1 MNSYTINASSPAA
14 LAALLETAQAGK
26 SRPFVTYQDG
36 ALVFDGARIVYPS
49 VVMRD
54 EGEPYP
60 LLDAEGG
67 AVIDPE
73 TDEPVMIQP
82 QVADHWTCEV
92 CVDEPDAELAALVE
106 S

>member
-1 MNSYTINASSPAA
+1 MHSYTINAASVGA
-14 LAALLETAQAGK
+14 LAALLEAAQAGK
-26 SRPFVTYQDG
+26 SRPFVTYQNG
-36 ALVFDGARIVYPS
+36 ALIFDGARIVYPS

-60 LLDAEGG
+60 LLDENEAPVLD
-67 AVIDPE
+67 AE

-92 CVDEPDAELAALVE
+92 CVDEPDAELAAIAA
-106 S
+106 

>member
-1 MNSYTINASSPAA
+1 MYNYTINAASVGA
-14 LAALLETAQAGK
+14 LVALLDAAQAGK
-26 SRPFVTYQDG
+26 PHPFVTYNAG
-36 ALVFDGARIVYPS
+36 VVRFDGARIVYPS
-49 VVMRD
+49 VVYRN

-60 LLDAEGG
+60 LLDENEDP
-67 AVIDPE
+67 VLDPE

-92 CVDEPDAELAALVE
+92 CVDGPDAELALIA